1 MNAICILS
9 LDNLNKDLT
18 YSLLLVLSGILM
30 DENGETT
37 ESMNGPVSCMHIMK
51 VDLCTLCSYSS

>member
-1 MNAICILS
+1 MNAISILS

-30 DENGETT
+30 DENGETI

-51 VDLCTLCSYSS
+51 VDLCTLFSYSS